1 MSSSKKEKFY
11 GVNDELWGHKWGFK
25 DSSFIINDDNSITFT
40 GARYDGIS
48 GERLPY
54 LIPFVT
60 KVLDTDINK
69 DPYFKEVKK
78 KFVSERT
85 LNKSFIEEIE
95 SSFEKDKLS
104 IGDDERVLH
113 SHGQNSPDEVFKV
126 LYDKLEKFTDL
137 IIYVETEEDVVLL
150 INLAKKHNVCLVPY
164 GGGTNV
170 TNALQLPKNETRMIV
185 TVDTRRLN
193 RIISI
198 DQKNLLVEVEA
209 GITGKELENQLQDK
223 GFTTGHQPDSIEL
236 STVGGW
242 ISTNAAGMKKN

>member
-78 KFVSERT
+78 KFVSE
-85 LNKSFIEEIE
+85 
-95 SSFEKDKLS
+95 
-104 IGDDERVLH
+104 
-113 SHGQNSPDEVFKV
+113 
-126 LYDKLEKFTDL
+126 
-137 IIYVETEEDVVLL
+137 
-150 INLAKKHNVCLVPY
+150 
-164 GGGTNV
+164 GG
-170 TNALQLPKNETRMIV
+170 KN
-185 TVDTRRLN
+185 
-193 RIISI
+193 
-198 DQKNLLVEVEA
+198 
-209 GITGKELENQLQDK
+209 
-223 GFTTGHQPDSIEL
+223 
-236 STVGGW
+236 
-242 ISTNAAGMKKN
+242 